1 MDRLLVDSLT
11 NRLVSEI
18 CSAATSE
25 TSAKNEDQEM
35 EDDATSNLGM
45 ISVISL
51 LVDWILGFNFVFF
64 LQLLLMSL
72 ISLMMM
78 MMRRR

>member
-11 NRLVSEI
+11 NQLVSEI

-25 TSAKNEDQEM
+25 TFAKNVDQEM
-35 EDDATSNLGM
+35 EDAATSNLGTL
-45 ISVISL
+45 SVLLL
-51 LVDWILGFNFVFF
+51 LVDWIFVSNFGFF

-72 ISLMMM
+72 ISLMMTT
-78 MMRRR
+78 RCL

>member
-11 NRLVSEI
+11 NQLVSEI

-35 EDDATSNLGM
+35 EDAATSNLGTLF
-45 ISVISL
+45 VVLL
-51 LVDWILGFNFVFF
+51 LVDWI
-64 LQLLLMSL
+64 S
-72 ISLMMM
+72 ISTLDFSCSSSSCH
-78 MMRRR
+78 

>member
-1 MDRLLVDSLT
+1 MDRLLVDSLA

-35 EDDATSNLGM
+35 EDAVTSNLGT
-45 ISVISL
+45 ISVVSL
-51 LVDWILGFNFVFF
+51 LVDWIFVFNFGFF
-64 LQLLLMSL
+64 L
-72 ISLMMM
+72 
-78 MMRRR
+78 

>member
-25 TSAKNEDQEM
+25 TPARNEDQEM
-35 EDDATSNLGM
+35 EDGVASNLGT
-45 ISVISL
+45 ISMVSL
-51 LVDWILGFNFVFF
+51 LVDWNFVFNFGSF
-64 LQLLLMSL
+64 L
-72 ISLMMM
+72 
-78 MMRRR
+78 

>member
-11 NRLVSEI
+11 NRPISEI

-35 EDDATSNLGM
+35 EDAVTSNLGTISM
-45 ISVISL
+45 ILL
-51 LVDWILGFNFVFF
+51 LVDWILDFNFGF
-64 LQLLLMSL
+64 LL
-72 ISLMMM
+72 
-78 MMRRR
+78 

>member
-1 MDRLLVDSLT
+1 MDELLVDSWT

-35 EDDATSNLGM
+35 EDAATSNLGTL
-45 ISVISL
+45 SVVLFS
-51 LVDWILGFNFVFF
+51 VDWSSDFNFGFF
-64 LQLLLMSL
+64 L
-72 ISLMMM
+72 
-78 MMRRR
+78 

>member
-35 EDDATSNLGM
+35 EDAATSNLGTL
-45 ISVISL
+45 SVVLL
-51 LVDWILGFNFVFF
+51 LVDWSFDLIFGFF
-64 LQLLLMSL
+64 L
-72 ISLMMM
+72 
-78 MMRRR
+78 

>member
-1 MDRLLVDSLT
+1 MDRLLVDLMT

-35 EDDATSNLGM
+35 EDAATSNLGM
-45 ISVISL
+45 LSVVSL
-51 LVDWILGFNFVFF
+51 LVDWILDFNFGFF
-64 LQLLLMSL
+64 L
-72 ISLMMM
+72 
-78 MMRRR
+78 

>member
-25 TSAKNEDQEM
+25 TSARNEDQEM
-35 EDDATSNLGM
+35 EDTVTSNLGT
-45 ISVISL
+45 ISVVSL
-51 LVDWILGFNFVFF
+51 LVDWIFDLNFGSF
-64 LQLLLMSL
+64 L
-72 ISLMMM
+72 
-78 MMRRR
+78 

>member
-1 MDRLLVDSLT
+1 MDRLLVDSMT

-25 TSAKNEDQEM
+25 TSTKNEDQEM
-35 EDDATSNLGM
+35 EDAVTSNPGTLS
-45 ISVISL
+45 IVSL
-51 LVDWILGFNFVFF
+51 LVDWIFVSNFGFL

-72 ISLMMM
+72 ISLMMTT
-78 MMRRR
+78 RCH

>member
-1 MDRLLVDSLT
+1 MDRLLVDSLN

-25 TSAKNEDQEM
+25 TSARNEDQEM
-35 EDDATSNLGM
+35 EDAATSNLGKPF
-45 ISVISL
+45 VVSL
-51 LVDWILGFNFVFF
+51 LVDWIFVSNFGFF
-64 LQLLLMSL
+64 LQLLPMSL

-78 MMRRR
+78 TRCH

>member
-1 MDRLLVDSLT
+1 MVDSLI

-18 CSAATSE
+18 YSAATSE

-35 EDDATSNLGM
+35 EDTATSNLGT

-51 LVDWILGFNFVFF
+51 LVDWIFDFNFGFF
-64 LQLLLMSL
+64 L
-72 ISLMMM
+72 
-78 MMRRR
+78 